1 MPGVDVMADTETLH
15 LPRILCLH
23 GGGSNAKIFH
33 TQCRVIR
40 AHLKSSF
47 RLCFVD
53 APFSSPAGPGIESV
67 YEDYAPF
74 YCWHN
79 WKPGVTEDFG
89 GQTLSYVEKILRDA
103 MAEDDAKGATG
114 KWVGILGFSQ
124 GAKTS
129 ASILMKQQVQ
139 TELNI
144 RDENSFDF
152 KFGVIMNG
160 RGPLLELGLDTGSDS
175 SVPGSSASS
184 TTGQSEDVASA
195 SELIHIPTIHVH
207 GRRDPGLFLHRN
219 LRDSFFVKSSTRLVE
234 WDGDHRLPIKFNDV
248 DAVVSQICE
257 VAKETGAL

>member
-1 MPGVDVMADTETLH
+1 MPGIDVTADIETLH

-40 AHLKSSF
+40 AHLKSTF

-53 APFSSPAGPGIESV
+53 APFPSPPGPGIVSV
-67 YEDYAPF
+67 YEDFAPF

-89 GQTLSYVEKILRDA
+89 GQTLNYVEQILREA
-103 MAEDDAKGATG
+103 MAEDDARGATG
-114 KWVGILGFSQ
+114 EWVGILGFSQ

-139 TELNI
+139 AELNM

-160 RGPLLELGLDTGSDS
+160 RGPFLELGLDLGNENSA
-175 SVPGSSASS
+175 GSSAS
-184 TTGQSEDVASA
+184 GRSEDTAP
-195 SELIHIPTIHVH
+195 SELLQIPTVHVH
-207 GRRDPGLFLHRN
+207 GRRDPGLPLHRD
-219 LRDSFFVKSSTRLVE
+219 LRESYFVKSSTRLVE

-248 DAVVSQICE
+248 DAVVSQIRE
-257 VAKETGAL
+257 VARETNAL

>member
-1 MPGVDVMADTETLH
+1 MPGIDVTADIATLH

-23 GGGSNAKIFH
+23 GGGSNAKVFH

-40 AHLKSSF
+40 QHLKSTF

-53 APFSSPAGPGIESV
+53 APFSSPAGPGIVSV
-67 YEDYAPF
+67 YEDFAPF

-79 WKPGVTEDFG
+79 WRPGVTEDFG
-89 GQTLSYVEKILRDA
+89 GQTLNYVEKMLREA
-103 MAEDDAKGATG
+103 MAEDDERGATG
-114 KWVGILGFSQ
+114 EWVGILGFSQ

-144 RDENSFDF
+144 RDANSFDF

-160 RGPLLELGLDTGSDS
+160 RGPFLDLGLELGNENSA
-175 SVPGSSASS
+175 GSSASS
-184 TTGQSEDVASA
+184 TTGRSEESAPA
-195 SELIHIPTIHVH
+195 SELLEIPTIHVH
-207 GRRDPGLFLHRN
+207 GRRDPGLCFHRN
-219 LRDSFFVKSSTRLVE
+219 LRECYFVKSSTRLVE

-248 DAVVSQICE
+248 DAVVSQMIE